1 MDACKIN
8 GIDIMSREDVE
19 NLPISDTAKENLMII
34 FKAQGCFDQKQ
45 GSVEKAIDYFKTKRR
60 LEAARK
66 SENKNKL
73 KLTFDEAISHKS
85 LAEIKEDR
93 KAAFKVARNAVKHE
107 STRQPLEQ
115 PKMKLTVDEVRSG
128 KGIVQIEKD
137 RKTKL
142 EASWREQRRQA
153 ALHGKR

>member
-8 GIDIMSREDVE
+8 GINIMSREDVE

-34 FKAQGCFDQKQ
+34 FEAQGCFDRKQ

-60 LEAARK
+60 LEAACK
-66 SENKNKL
+66 SENKPL

-93 KAAFKVARNAVKHE
+93 KAAIKVAQNAVKHE
-107 STRQPLEQ
+107 STQQPLEQ
-115 PKMKLTVDEVRSG
+115 PKIKLTNEEAMSGRS
-128 KGIVQIEKD
+128 IAQILKD
-137 RKTKL
+137 R
-142 EASWREQRRQA
+142 EAAIKRSRKRIRPQSF
-153 ALHGKR
+153 LFGKR

>member
-34 FKAQGCFDQKQ
+34 FEAQGCFDRKQ

-60 LEAARK
+60 LEAARMHAQ
-66 SENKNKL
+66 N
-73 KLTFDEAISHKS
+73 
-85 LAEIKEDR
+85 
-93 KAAFKVARNAVKHE
+93 VVKHE

-115 PKMKLTVDEVRSG
+115 QQLKLTVDEVASGRS
-128 KGIVQIEKD
+128 IAQILKD
-137 RKTKL
+137 R
-142 EASWREQRRQA
+142 EAAIEAARKRQRRQA
-153 ALHGKR
+153 VLHG